1 MLNVLL
7 IEENINYGTKL
18 INLLASTSKL
28 FRLAGIVNNLKDLK
42 YILNHQKVE
51 LILFDMKVLDFE
63 NQIYRYLLNN
73 VNKQSIILILEKVD
87 LKNLPMVKYIKKNN
101 DIDKVIK
108 TIDLLLLKQNS
119 FILDYPNN
127 LNETIIKSKIK
138 KELINIGYN
147 LEYLGTKYII
157 ESIYILYS
165 LKDYYDNNLNRDI
178 YSIIAKKYGRNINN
192 IKCNIGNATN
202 IMYFENKEEKLK
214 RYFGKK
220 NFSKPSPRK
229 VIFTV
234 LNKIKNK

>member
-42 YILNHQKVE
+42 YILNYQKVE
-51 LILFDMKVLDFE
+51 LILFDMKVLD
-63 NQIYRYLLNN
+63 
-73 VNKQSIILILEKVD
+73 
-87 LKNLPMVKYIKKNN
+87 
-101 DIDKVIK
+101 
-108 TIDLLLLKQNS
+108 
-119 FILDYPNN
+119 
-127 LNETIIKSKIK
+127 
-138 KELINIGYN
+138 
-147 LEYLGTKYII
+147 
-157 ESIYILYS
+157 
-165 LKDYYDNNLNRDI
+165 
-178 YSIIAKKYGRNINN
+178 
-192 IKCNIGNATN
+192 
-202 IMYFENKEEKLK
+202 FENKEEKLK